1 VKTTRAF
8 TLIEVMVVLSILA
21 IIAIL
26 AYNFFGST
34 MKQAAVSSQ
43 ATQIYRD
50 MLAIDTAYNLAAMK
64 TGAHWEVS
72 APAVTPITN
81 ISTIIDD
88 GGLRVVPTPPQNAYD
103 PDEYFT
109 WGYEY
114 GLLGNNVWDFGG
126 PSTAKDLTIALF
138 GVTRDVCQELNTKY
152 SSVGATMPTTYA
164 KDVAFFCCE
173 NGPGSNIYQ
182 VNLVTLLR

>member
-1 VKTTRAF
+1 MKTTHAF

-50 MLAIDTAYNLAAMK
+50 MLAIDTAYNLAAIK
-64 TGAHWEVS
+64 TGSHWETAVQ
-72 APAVTPITN
+72 VTPITN
-81 ISTIIDD
+81 IPTIIND
-88 GGLRVVPTPPQNAYD
+88 GGLKAVPTPPQGAYD
-103 PDEYFT
+103 PDEYFI

-114 GLLGNNVWDFGG
+114 DLLGNTVFDFGG
-126 PSTAKDLTIALF
+126 PSTAKDLTVALF
-138 GVTRDVCQELNTKY
+138 GVTRDVCLELNTKY
-152 SSVGATMPTTYA
+152 SSVGATMLTTYA
-164 KDVAFFCCE
+164 QNVAFFCCE